1 MRQITKDIQIT
12 LDGQPMGFRLTK
24 LDAFSGVTLL
34 RLLMRLE
41 GEPPRAAGG
50 GNAVGGEVAERKP
63 SPTMLDL
70 IASLSEEELRSVMT
84 AVLNHAEV
92 LLPAGPNPVMT
103 GPEWGYPE
111 LEHDTPACMKLL
123 LEGIAWSLSGFFGGG
138 RSNPEAAPADTAP

>member
-12 LDGQPMGFRLTK
+12 IDGNPTGFRLTK

-41 GEPPRAAGG
+41 EHHP
-50 GNAVGGEVAERKP
+50 N
-63 SPTMLDL
+63 PTMLDL
-70 IASLSEEELRSVMT
+70 IASLSEDELRSVMT

-111 LEHDTPACMKLL
+111 LEHDTPACMRLL
-123 LEGIAWSLSGFFGGG
+123 LEGVSWSLSGFFGGG
-138 RSNPEAAPADTAP
+138 RSKPEAAPADTAL